1 MSDASQSP
9 GASGSSSDGGASSGQ
24 GESRE
29 VLTSQRFET
38 THVLF
43 VDPEAAYLKLVELAF
58 KRRGHKVSAVHS
70 PAQAIEIL
78 EREPVDVL
86 VCELHFPDGGGYGL
100 LEHIRAKTQLRRLPA
115 IVLTKD
121 RKARSKVRALE
132 IGADDVL
139 HKPCLL
145 EELFV
150 RVESMIRKRREIFM
164 AAHDVRGDLAGKLR
178 SLPVQDL
185 FPLLQQ
191 GRKTGL
197 LRLGDS
203 GQELARVWWR
213 TGEVIAAE
221 FGPLKGEEAIYA
233 LFPLRSGNFEFH
245 AGQAYLGANNV
256 GTNVTGL
263 LLEGLRRL
271 DETVTFQLIGG
282 RPQAGPRGAHIEW
295 FSGEFEVETRG
306 TGTMIVPRKPH
317 DSGAVAALI
326 QAFERLPA
334 DAPTSAALH
343 FADLREIKELFGV
356 STNGAT
362 YSASVVLACDLEEGV
377 RLLSMLFGAFHP
389 GELRRGLR
397 SGVELFPTA
406 KVALDDRH
414 VLKLL
419 VAPVNETNVLVRS
432 VPAADAFFVAPP
444 SGRWIAPEQRDG
456 FKGLLRHARP
466 QVCLPVGD
474 GTVVEGLSAVLR
486 EAGVN
491 ARVSPVVERLPSER
505 KLLVQALQ
513 GMLKDLA
520 GASEPAAAPS
530 PEARP

>member
-1 MSDASQSP
+1 MSDASPSANESGASP
-9 GASGSSSDGGASSGQ
+9 GSAAPSGH

-29 VLTSQRFET
+29 VLTSQRFEA
-38 THVLF
+38 THILF
-43 VDPEAAYLKLVELAF
+43 VDSEAAYLKLVELAF
-58 KRRGHKVSAVHS
+58 KRRGHKVSAVHT
-70 PAQAIEIL
+70 PTQAIEIL

-100 LEHIRAKTQLRRLPA
+100 LEHIRAKTLLRRLPA

-150 RVESMIRKRREIFM
+150 RVESMIRKRREIFL

-197 LRLGDS
+197 LRFGDS
-203 GQELARVWWR
+203 GQELSRVWWR
-213 TGEVIAAE
+213 NGEIVAAE
-221 FGPLKGEEAIYA
+221 FGPLNGEEAIYA

-245 AGQAYLGANNV
+245 AGQAYLGSVNV
-256 GTNVTGL
+256 ETNVTGL

-295 FSGEFEVETRG
+295 FSGEIEVETRG

-317 DSGAVAALI
+317 DSGAVASLI

-334 DAPTSAALH
+334 DAPAAAALH
-343 FADLREIKELFGV
+343 FADLREIKELFAIHA
-356 STNGAT
+356 NGES

-377 RLLSMLFGAFHP
+377 KLLGMLFGAFPP

-406 KVALDDRH
+406 KVALDERH
-414 VLKLL
+414 SLKLL

-444 SGRWIAPEQRDG
+444 SGRWIDPEQREG

-466 QVCLPVGD
+466 QICQPVGD

-486 EAGVN
+486 EAGVS
-491 ARVSPVVERLPSER
+491 ARVSPVIERLPAER
-505 KLLVQALQ
+505 KFLVQALQ
-513 GMLKDLA
+513 TMLKELA
-520 GASEPAAAPS
+520 SASGSSAAPE
-530 PEARP
+530 PEARS